1 MRLLLIDD
9 DPALASLVRHHV
21 SCVWPDARVV
31 LHSPPLRGPLLP
43 EFLAQGY
50 DVVLVDAAW
59 AGGGDGLTL
68 LRDLCRR
75 PGFAPT
81 VFLAAPDDAHG
92 AAAARAL
99 GVVDVFTVADL
110 DHEQFITTI
119 RTAALRQRNAQGD
132 WRSGPGSRE
141 AQTFGG
147 AYLKGYRRVRRIAT
161 GSVSELFLAESVE
174 AGTLVALKVTRDARR
189 ADGVDQNFA
198 RFLQEYEIVNG
209 IRHPN
214 IVRLHDLGITDDY
227 AYLVMEYFARGDLR
241 TQMNGPMAPVRAL
254 SFALEVCHALEALHG
269 AGILH
274 RDLKPGNIMLRDD
287 GSIALIDFGLAKQH
301 ALEMEITDK
310 GLIFGTPHYM
320 SPEQGHGRP
329 TDGRSDLYS
338 VGVLLY
344 EMLTGTKPFD
354 ADNAMALIY
363 RHAKQPVPALPEAIQ
378 SLQPLLM
385 RLLAKQPDDRFESA
399 TALAEALRAQLEALK
414 QAELAA

>member
-9 DPALASLVRHHV
+9 DPELASLVRHHV
-21 SCVWPDARVV
+21 SCVWPDARAV

-50 DVVLVDAAW
+50 DAVLVDASW
-59 AGGGDGLTL
+59 AGGDGLTL

-81 VFLAAPDDAHG
+81 IFLAAEDDAHG
-92 AAAARAL
+92 PAAARAL
-99 GVVDVFTVADL
+99 GVVDVFTATDL
-110 DHEQFITTI
+110 DHEQFITAV

-147 AYLKGYRRVRRIAT
+147 AYLKGYRHVRRIAA
-161 GSVSELFLAESVE
+161 GSVSEMFLAESIE
-174 AGTLVALKVTRDARR
+174 AGTLVALKVTRDVRR
-189 ADGVDQNFA
+189 TDGVDQNFE

-209 IRHPN
+209 IRHPS
-214 IVRLHDLGITDDY
+214 IVRLYDLGITDDY
-227 AYLVMEYFARGDLR
+227 AYLVMEYFSHGDLR

-254 SFALEVCHALEALHG
+254 SYALEVCHALEAIHN

-274 RDLKPGNIMLRDD
+274 RDLKPGNVMLRDD
-287 GSIALIDFGLAKQH
+287 GSIALIDFGLAKQR

-329 TDGRSDLYS
+329 TDARSDIYS
-338 VGVLLY
+338 LGVVLY
-344 EMLTGTKPFD
+344 EMLTATKPFD

-363 RHAKQPVPALPEAIQ
+363 RHAKQPVPQLPEALQ
-378 SLQPLLM
+378 SLQPLLERM
-385 RLLAKQPDDRFESA
+385 LAKQPDDRYESA
-399 TALAEALRAQLEALK
+399 AALAAALRVQIAALK